1 VALQLQTIV
10 PGVPTQRMPLGGGR
24 TRVQARPGSQYSI
37 LDDVGQVPAGATI
50 KRVDN
55 SIVIGGLPD
64 NRSVEIS
71 DFFTACGPDGA
82 TTCQIST
89 SELGGSAPITP
100 SSDPLGALPD
110 GSFLLYGGKEA
121 GAQSLAAP
129 IIAASDNTWKAVGA
143 GLGGLA
149 IAGLAVGAGGGSKGE
164 TPDTNPPIP
173 PTITSKAAQN
183 SATPTFTGTGE
194 PGSAIL
200 LRIDVNGNGVA
211 GDGTDP
217 TFTAVVG
224 ADGNWAIP
232 LAGSAPI
239 LGSWSG
245 TLPDGNYA
253 VSVVSRDA
261 AGNASPPSLS
271 TIAVDSKTPAAP
283 TIDAIAGDGI
293 VSGAEAAAGVTL
305 SGTGEAGTTVRVT
318 WGTTVRTGTVGADGK
333 WSFIVGTAE
342 IPTTQGASL
351 VQAVLTDAVGNTSG
365 EALRPAVIDTAGPVA
380 LSIALA
386 SDTGSSASDGV
397 TRTGVVNV
405 SGVAAGYTWQ
415 YTLDGGANWLQGT
428 GNSFTISAD
437 GIYQAQVR
445 QRNLS
450 GVDSDP
456 SPALNITI
464 DTVSPSGP
472 VVTAI
477 AGDNVVNL
485 AESLAG
491 VAVSGTGEAG
501 ATVTVVWGDATT
513 SGSVAANGTWSLP
526 FGTNE
531 LPQAQ
536 GARVVSTTLTDAAG
550 NVSTTISRAVV
561 IDTVAPAAPT
571 VTSGA
576 LTSLALP
583 IFTGTAEANAKV
595 RVSIDLAGDGSI
607 DAVYETTA
615 SAVGAWS
622 VNTAAPAAGTTL
634 VSGNMG
640 AGLSDKV
647 GGTLV
652 PNTLSI
658 VATDTSGNLGTAA
671 ASTISRDSTIPAAPT
686 INNVGGVDNIVNL
699 AERGTITISGT
710 VSAVSSGQPVTVT
723 WGGISKTVTATGTTW
738 STTYAIGEIP
748 PDGAAPV
755 TAISQSATGVPS
767 VQGTL
772 NVAVDGT
779 VPAAPSLALTAAS
792 DSGTVGDNLTNDTTP
807 TVRVALNGTGAT
819 EPVVNDVVRLRV
831 AGTQVGTATLSATD
845 IANNYVDITTSAL
858 AAGSRTIAATVTD
871 VAGNTSPAG
880 SLTLTINTSTPG
892 TPVPTLTAASNS
904 GSTADL
910 VTNDATPTIRVD
922 FSGAA
927 AGDVVTLTVGGITV
941 GTATLTSG
949 DIAATFVNITTSAL
963 VGGARTITATVTNS
977 AGTVSTAGTL
987 ALTIDT
993 VPPAAP
999 TITLT
1004 AASDSG
1010 TLGDGITNDATPTVR
1025 IALNGAGGT
1034 APVAGD
1040 VVTLT
1045 VAGTQV
1051 GTATLL
1057 ATDIG
1062 NNYVDITTSALAAGS
1077 RTIAATVTD
1086 VAGNTSPA
1094 GSLALTIDTPTPGAP
1109 VPTLTAASNS
1119 GSTADLVTNDAT
1131 PTIRV
1136 DFSGAAA
1143 GDVVTLTVGGTTVG
1157 TATLTS
1163 SDIAAT
1169 FVNITTIALV
1179 DGARTITATVTNG
1192 AGTVSTAGT
1201 LALTI
1206 DTTLPLAPSIGLTAA
1221 SDSGTAGDFIT
1232 LDTTPTLRVTL
1243 NGAGATAPVAGD
1255 VVTLTVGGLT
1265 VGTATLTGT
1274 DINNDFVEITTSA
1287 LTPGA
1292 AAQTV
1297 SATVLDI
1304 AGNTSTAST
1313 LSVTISN
1320 DATAPAAPTLA
1331 LAPVS
1336 DTGTLGD
1343 GITNDATPVIR
1354 VTFTGAGATLPVAG
1368 DFVQL
1373 TVGGTAAG
1381 TATLTG
1387 TNITNGYVDI
1397 TSTVTLANGAATAV
1411 NATIRDIPGN
1421 TSTAGAATITADT
1434 SPPPALVAGTNFT
1447 FSITDDLA
1455 VAYTDINTA
1464 INTGTATNPDTSP
1477 LVSFNLITAIGAG
1490 ESIVISRST
1499 LLGGASVDIL
1509 TVTATG
1515 AVTDNAAL
1523 AGNTGTA
1530 EAYAYRADYVDNAGN
1545 RTQLDIDAAG
1555 TDNLY
1560 IIRVA

>member
-450 GVDSDP
+450 GVDSAP

-501 ATVTVVWGDATT
+501 ATVTVVWGAATT

-595 RVSIDLAGDGSI
+595 RVSIDLAGNGSI

-634 VSGNMG
+634 VSGSMG

-772 NVAVDGT
+772 NVTVDGT

-831 AGTQVGTATLSATD
+831 AGTQVGTATLTD
-845 IANNYVDITTSAL
+845 IDI
-858 AAGSRTIAATVTD
+858 D
-871 VAGNTSPAG
+871 
-880 SLTLTINTSTPG
+880 
-892 TPVPTLTAASNS
+892 
-904 GSTADL
+904 
-910 VTNDATPTIRVD
+910 
-922 FSGAA
+922 
-927 AGDVVTLTVGGITV
+927 
-941 GTATLTSG
+941 
-949 DIAATFVNITTSAL
+949 
-963 VGGARTITATVTNS
+963 
-977 AGTVSTAGTL
+977 
-987 ALTIDT
+987 
-993 VPPAAP
+993 
-999 TITLT
+999 
-1004 AASDSG
+1004 
-1010 TLGDGITNDATPTVR
+1010 
-1025 IALNGAGGT
+1025 
-1034 APVAGD
+1034 
-1040 VVTLT
+1040 
-1045 VAGTQV
+1045 
-1051 GTATLL
+1051 
-1057 ATDIG
+1057 
-1062 NNYVDITTSALAAGS
+1062 
-1077 RTIAATVTD
+1077 
-1086 VAGNTSPA
+1086 
-1094 GSLALTIDTPTPGAP
+1094 
-1109 VPTLTAASNS
+1109 
-1119 GSTADLVTNDAT
+1119 
-1131 PTIRV
+1131 
-1136 DFSGAAA
+1136 
-1143 GDVVTLTVGGTTVG
+1143 
-1157 TATLTS
+1157 
-1163 SDIAAT
+1163 
-1169 FVNITTIALV
+1169 
-1179 DGARTITATVTNG
+1179 
-1192 AGTVSTAGT
+1192 
-1201 LALTI
+1201 
-1206 DTTLPLAPSIGLTAA
+1206 
-1221 SDSGTAGDFIT
+1221 
-1232 LDTTPTLRVTL
+1232 
-1243 NGAGATAPVAGD
+1243 
-1255 VVTLTVGGLT
+1255 
-1265 VGTATLTGT
+1265 
-1274 DINNDFVEITTSA
+1274 NDFVEITTSA

-1331 LAPVS
+1331 LAQVS

-1354 VTFTGAGATLPVAG
+1354 VTFTGADATLPVAG

-1455 VAYTDINTA
+1455 VAYTDIYTDINTA

-1555 TDNLY
+1555 SDNLY